1 MILGANIMKT
11 NKIDLAYDKIRLK
24 LAEKQLNKQVVEI
37 RFVKIALAVVFI
49 YSLVATILLKAI

>member
-1 MILGANIMKT
+1 MKT

-37 RFVKIALAVVFI
+37 RLVKIALAVVFI

>member
-1 MILGANIMKT
+1 MRT
-11 NKIDLAYDKIRLK
+11 NKVDQWYDKAKLR

-37 RFVKIALAVVFI
+37 RFVKITLAVVFF